1 MTAQV
6 QEPLNIG
13 VLISGSGSNLQSL
26 IDHIEEGTLSAKIS
40 LVVSSRPDAFGIERA
55 KKAGI
60 PVLVMNREAYADTSA
75 ANQRIADALKEAGAE
90 YVVMAGYMRMVTA
103 EILDAFPDRV
113 VNLHP
118 ALLPSFKGAHA
129 IEDAYNFGVNVTG
142 VTVHFANAITIRA
155 PSSLSSP
162 LRFVKVNPLRLLKSV
177 FIRPSMSCILT

>member
-40 LVVSSRPDAFGIERA
+40 LVVSSRPDAYGIERA

-75 ANQRIADALKEAGAE
+75 ANQRIADALKELALN
-90 YVVMAGYMRMVTA
+90 MWLWPVTC
-103 EILDAFPDRV
+103 V
-113 VNLHP
+113 W
-118 ALLPSFKGAHA
+118 LPRK
-129 IEDAYNFGVNVTG
+129 
-142 VTVHFANAITIRA
+142 
-155 PSSLSSP
+155 SSTLSP
-162 LRFVKVNPLRLLKSV
+162 
-177 FIRPSMSCILT
+177 IGW